1 MCDPNIRRCRYTEMP
16 TYFTWNVA
24 AKQWRQRK
32 KGVSIGRI
40 VTVSPSNAELYALK
54 LLLLNVVAP
63 QSFQHL
69 RTVNNVVYP
78 TFVETCI
85 ALGLLNNENGIE
97 QCIQEELNRKN
108 PNLSPY
114 TT

>member
-1 MCDPNIRRCRYTEMP
+1 MLLQSNGD
-16 TYFTWNVA
+16 NV
-24 AKQWRQRK
+24 K
-32 KGVSIGRI
+32 KDVSIGRI
-40 VTVSPSNAELYALK
+40 SPSNAE
-54 LLLLNVVAP
+54 LNVVAP

-78 TFVETCI
+78 TLVEICI
-85 ALGLLNNENGIE
+85 ALGLLKNENGIE